1 MNPRKTTTG
10 AVLENMVLP
19 ALQNGGYTCQKQ
31 IMVGNRPHG
40 KKHVIDVLAIDK
52 SEKKYLISLKWQQ
65 SSGTAEQKVPFE
77 VMSLMDAMQTGEFE
91 KAYLVLGGIGWTI
104 RDFYIGGGLDKYL
117 TNSQQIKIIDLEN
130 FIALANKGK
139 L

>member
-19 ALQNGGYTCQKQ
+19 ALKNGGYSYQKQ
-31 IMVGNRPHG
+31 VLIGKRPHG
-40 KKHVIDVLAIDK
+40 NKHLIDVLAED
-52 SEKKYLISLKWQQ
+52 SQGKKYLISLKWQQ

-77 VMSLMDAMQTGEFE
+77 IISLIDAMESGGYE

-104 RDFYIGGGLDKYL
+104 REFYIKGGLNKYL
-117 TNSQQIKIIDLEN
+117 IKGQAVKVVDLET
-130 FIALANKGK
+130 FIALANTAK